1 MDQTCK
7 NDKDLVSGQSLIPLA
22 QILFPKNS
30 FVNFTS
36 TRCYKLLK
44 TIIVCNFN
52 ENYSTRLEK
61 MAKNLVLDPVLAPLA
76 QILDLYFFSVDFT
89 STRG

>member
-1 MDQTCK
+1 MDQSCK
-7 NDKDLVSGQSLIPLA
+7 NDKDLASSQSLIPLA
-22 QILFPKNS
+22 QILAPKIS

-52 ENYSTRLEK
+52 ENYWTRLEK
-61 MAKNLVLDPVLAPLA
+61 MAKKSSFGPRFGPVGPNLGPIVFFGGFY
-76 QILDLYFFSVDFT
+76 LY
-89 STRG
+89 

>member
-22 QILFPKNS
+22 QILAPKIS

-36 TRCYKLLK
+36 TRSYKLLK

-52 ENYSTRLEK
+52 ENY
-61 MAKNLVLDPVLAPLA
+61 
-76 QILDLYFFSVDFT
+76 
-89 STRG
+89 

>member
-22 QILFPKNS
+22 QILAPKIS

-44 TIIVCNFN
+44 TIIACNFMKTT
-52 ENYSTRLEK
+52 E
-61 MAKNLVLDPVLAPLA
+61 P
-76 QILDLYFFSVDFT
+76 DL
-89 STRG
+89 RKWQKI